1 MAIDTHVTT
10 SEVLHWVGTHLAKYR
25 WQVAGAIIALFIAA
39 GAWLLLGQGIK
50 LAVDEGFIE
59 NNPAILNKA
68 VAGVLVI
75 CFIASIATYFR
86 FYLMSFLGERISA
99 DIRNQVFSHLLT
111 LTPSFFAKTRTGEVI
126 SRFTSDTTVLQT
138 VIGSSVS
145 MAVRSAVTFIGAIV
159 LMAITSPI
167 LTLCVLLAVPAVLL
181 PLRLLA
187 PRVRKY
193 ARESQDRIADLGAH
207 VDQALH
213 EITTVQ
219 AFNAQL
225 AEIMLF
231 SQRVGHSL
239 HVAKK
244 RIRYRSQLI
253 GAIMLVSLAAITL
266 IAWVGA
272 RQVFAAEMSMGELS
286 AFLFY
291 AVLAGGSVATI
302 SEVIGDV
309 QRGVGASER
318 LLQLLHTAPLIQSGS
333 QPLLIEAH
341 KPPPIR
347 FEKIRFAY
355 PDNPV
360 LFNSLSLTVH
370 SGEKVA
376 LVGPSGAGKTS
387 LFQLLLR
394 FYEPQHGQIKIGSQ
408 PINQVRLTDLRNTIA
423 IVTQDPVIFAA
434 TVYENIAYG
443 NPEADIEDIVN
454 AAKAAF
460 ADEFIEQLES
470 GYQTQLGERGVR
482 LSGGQRQRI
491 AIARA
496 ILANRPILLLDEA
509 TSALDARSEQMVQH
523 ALSRLMQGR
532 TTIVIAHRLATV
544 QHADRIV
551 VMEKGSIKSS
561 GTHQELLE
569 SDALYREYAEL
580 QLLS

>member
-1 MAIDTHVTT
+1 M
-10 SEVLHWVGTHLAKYR
+10 KYR
-25 WQVAGAIIALFIAA
+25 WQVAGAIVALFIAA
-39 GAWLLLGQGIK
+39 GAWLVLGQGIK
-50 LAVDEGFIE
+50 LAVDKGFIE

-68 VAGVLVI
+68 VAGVLII
-75 CFIASIATYFR
+75 CLIASIATYFR

-99 DIRNQVFSHLLT
+99 DIRNEVFSHLLT
-111 LTPSFFAKTRTGEVI
+111 LSPSFFAKTRTGEVI
-126 SRFTSDTTVLQT
+126 SRFTSDTTVIQT
-138 VIGSSVS
+138 VVGSSVS
-145 MAVRSAVTFIGAIV
+145 MAVRSVVTFTGAIILMAVT
-159 LMAITSPI
+159 SPV

-181 PLRLLA
+181 PLRVLA

-193 ARESQDRIADLGAH
+193 AKESQDKIADLGAH
-207 VDQALH
+207 VDQSLH

-225 AEIMLF
+225 TEQQHF
-231 SQRVGHSL
+231 DRRVHHAL
-239 HVAKK
+239 NAAKR
-244 RIRYRSQLI
+244 RIHFRSQLI
-253 GAIMLVSLAAITL
+253 GAIMLISLAAITL

-272 RQVFAAEMSMGELS
+272 RQVFANAMSMGELS

-318 LLQLLHTAPLIQSGS
+318 LLQLLHTPPSIQSGT
-333 QPLLIEAH
+333 QPLLMDTC
-341 KPPPIR
+341 KPPAIY
-347 FEKIRFAY
+347 FDNIFFAY
-355 PDNPV
+355 PENPP
-360 LFNSLSLTVH
+360 LFKGLSLTIQ

-394 FYEPQHGQIKIGSQ
+394 FYEPQQGRINIGSQ
-408 PINQVRLTDLRNTIA
+408 SIAHVRLTDLRNTIA
-423 IVTQDPVIFAA
+423 IVTQEPVIFAA
-434 TVYENIAYG
+434 SAEENIAYG
-443 NPEADIEDIVN
+443 KPSASTEEIK
-454 AAKAAF
+454 KAAEAAY
-460 ADEFIEQLES
+460 ADEFIMQLES

-496 ILANRPILLLDEA
+496 ILADRPILLLDEA
-509 TSALDARSEQMVQH
+509 TSALDARSERMVQQ
-523 ALSRLMQGR
+523 ALNRLMEGR

-551 VMEKGSIKSS
+551 VMEKGTITSS
-561 GTHQELLE
+561 GTHAELLK
-569 SDALYREYAEL
+569 SDTLYREYAEL